1 MRQTLQQ
8 ARKAASKTQ
17 KEIAR
22 IVGIS
27 EIHYRNIEAGT
38 REGKG
43 RIWDTLEAIFRIPQR
58 QLREQ
63 TTKAAQTDG
72 QTHKVK

>member
-8 ARKAASKTQ
+8 ARKEAGKTQ
-17 KEIAR
+17 KEIAH
-22 IVGIS
+22 IIGIS
-27 EIHYRNIEAGT
+27 ERFYQHIEAGT
-38 REGKG
+38 REGKA
-43 RIWDTLEAIFRIPQR
+43 RIWDALEDLFKIPQR